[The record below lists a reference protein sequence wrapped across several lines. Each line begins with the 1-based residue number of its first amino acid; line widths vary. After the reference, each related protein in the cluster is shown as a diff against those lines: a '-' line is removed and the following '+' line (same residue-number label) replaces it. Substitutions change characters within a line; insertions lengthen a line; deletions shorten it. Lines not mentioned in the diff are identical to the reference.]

1 MKFPALNEFLKYLES
16 IGELHRIKVEVD
28 PELESTEIAIRALKQ
43 GKPALLFEN
52 PKGSKYPLAMN
63 ILASERRIEHALG
76 MHPEELGEKL
86 IGFMERAI
94 PPKLNT
100 ILEHKQIVKRL
111 ISSRPKKVS
120 SGFAQEV
127 VDTPNLTQLPI
138 QKCWSQ
144 DGGRFITLGQVM
156 TYDPVTQ
163 KRNIGVYRMQM
174 FDDSSTG
181 MHWQIQKGGGFHY
194 FQAQKLGKEFELAVV
209 LGSDPTL
216 LLASVAA
223 LPEGIDEVM
232 FAGFL
237 RGARIPMTRGKTISV
252 DVPANAEFILEGKVS
267 LTESKLEG
275 PFGDHFGH
283 YSAAS
288 EFPVFRLNAI
298 THRRNPIYPGT
309 VVGRP
314 PMEDKFL
321 GDATQQILGPL
332 IRLMHPEIRSLWAY
346 YEAGFHNLL
355 VVEIEERY
363 AKEAAKTA
371 MSLIGEGQLS
381 LTKCIV
387 TVSAGVNPKD
397 WNSVLKE
404 IRENFDPHYDFIMI
418 PKVPLDT
425 LDFTSYKMNLGS
437 KMVIDACR
445 KQRAESPDDVG
456 INSERRAKSNQF
468 GGMRPDKVGMS
479 YEQRAIQNLKSPP
492 VPNVR
497 DSRAGQISNL
507 KSIDRRI
514 IDVNLIENT
523 LLIVKIESQF
533 TPQST
538 QHSNTP
544 IIQHSNSSLGR
555 EVVEKLVALPK
566 LSSLKLIAV
575 VSEDVDIRDK
585 ESYIWGIFTRFDCE
599 RDIIFTEQKLVG
611 ISPVYSGVMGIDA
624 TWKTGYQK
632 PLVMDERIVKLV
644 DAKWGK
650 IWKKD

>member
-1 MKFPALNEFLKYLES
+1 MKKYFPALTEFLQYLES
-16 IGELHRIKVEVD
+16 IGELHRVKTEID
-28 PELESTEIAIRALKQ
+28 PELESTEIAVRSLKEK
-43 GKPALLFEN
+43 KPAILFEN

-76 MHPEELGEKL
+76 IHPEELGAKL
-86 IGFMERAI
+86 IEFMERAM

-100 ILEHKQIVKRL
+100 ILEHKKIVKRL
-111 ISSRPKKVS
+111 IASRPKKIVRGS
-120 SGFAQEV
+120 AQEI
-127 VDTPNLTQLPI
+127 VDAPKLSQLPI
-138 QKCWSQ
+138 QKCWPL

-156 TYDPVTQ
+156 TYDPSTK
-163 KRNIGVYRMQM
+163 KRNVGIYRMQM

-209 LGSDPTL
+209 LGSDPAL

-237 RGARIPMTRGKTISV
+237 RGARIPMTRGKTISI

-267 LTESKLEG
+267 LSESKLEG

-288 EFPVFRLNAI
+288 EFPVFLLNAI
-298 THRRNPIYPGT
+298 THRKNPIYPAT
-309 VVGRP
+309 VVGKP

-332 IRLMHPEIRSLWAY
+332 IRLMHPEIKSLWAY

-371 MSLIGEGQLS
+371 MSLMGEGQLS

-397 WNSVLKE
+397 WYAVLRE

-445 KQRAESPDDVG
+445 KP
-456 INSERRAKSNQF
+456 RAKSEEGRTNN
-468 GGMRPDKVGMS
+468 G
-479 YEQRAIQNLKSPP
+479 EQRDFNSKTLRSMLLTQ
-492 VPNVR
+492 
-497 DSRAGQISNL
+497 
-507 KSIDRRI
+507 DRRI
-514 IDVNLIENT
+514 LDINLIENT
-523 LLIVKIESQF
+523 LLIIKVDSKIHPSMADSNAQMISTSRLRPDGSIDPWGVF
-533 TPQST
+533 DHQSIGKEIL
-538 QHSNTP
+538 Q
-544 IIQHSNSSLGR
+544 
-555 EVVEKLVALPK
+555 KLLLLPE
-566 LSSLKLIAV
+566 LSSLKLVAA
-575 VSEDVDIRDK
+575 VSEDVDIHDK
-585 ESYIWGIFTRFDCE
+585 ENYIWGIFTRFDCE
-599 RDIIFTEQKLVG
+599 RDVSFTEQKLIG

-624 TWKTGYQK
+624 TWKPGYQQ
-632 PLVMDERIVKLV
+632 PLSMDERIVKLV
-644 DAKWGK
+644 DEKWEM